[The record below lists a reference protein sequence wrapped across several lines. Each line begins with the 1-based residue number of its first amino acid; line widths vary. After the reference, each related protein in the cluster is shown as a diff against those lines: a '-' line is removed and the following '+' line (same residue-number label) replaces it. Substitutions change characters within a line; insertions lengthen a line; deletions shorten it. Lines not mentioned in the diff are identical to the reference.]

1 MDRERSRG
9 GEKTRGRQL
18 EKNNLAELW
27 KAAQIGVLLTFSGYM
42 LSPCIKLQ
50 QWAGLRER
58 ERHVEW
64 QARDWL
70 NHRELRSKDEQSEIA
85 GVSKLNRW
93 CTPVIHYMNRQ
104 HAASQADRQSSFRD
118 AGYEELQLK
127 RETEERPGLRS
138 LLCQLCSS
146 VTCGLLTCQVY
157 THYLILE
164 EHEVM
169 KTSNDRCI
177 LNTNQPVTLTW
188 RRSCRLTNAKP
199 MLNDYKLHNLL
210 FPNNWADV
218 EYYGFLGN
226 HYRTATLL
234 ACDTITCSLPEHFFV
249 TEMPKVTWSMYAF
262 Q

>member
-1 MDRERSRG
+1 MKSSPDRCSSYLFWVHAVPVHQA
-9 GEKTRGRQL
+9 TAVSQ
-18 EKNNLAELW
+18 
-27 KAAQIGVLLTFSGYM
+27 AQ
-42 LSPCIKLQ
+42 
-50 QWAGLRER
+50 RER
-58 ERHVEW
+58 ETRWATGEGLAK
-64 QARDWL
+64 QQRAA
-70 NHRELRSKDEQSEIA
+70 EIA

-127 RETEERPGLRS
+127 RETEERPRLRS

-146 VTCGLLTCQVY
+146 VTCGSLTCQVY

-164 EHEVM
+164 EHKVM
-169 KTSNDRCI
+169 KTSNNRWI

-210 FPNNWADV
+210 FPNNWA
-218 EYYGFLGN
+218 
-226 HYRTATLL
+226 
-234 ACDTITCSLPEHFFV
+234 V
-249 TEMPKVTWSMYAF
+249 TEQM
-262 Q
+262 